1 MKNKLK
7 ENVSD
12 KDMKQIRLEI
22 RKMVAK
28 IFFDLYL
35 KRSSWGAN

>member
-1 MKNKLK
+1 MKKKLK

-12 KDMKQIRLEI
+12 KDMKKIRIEI